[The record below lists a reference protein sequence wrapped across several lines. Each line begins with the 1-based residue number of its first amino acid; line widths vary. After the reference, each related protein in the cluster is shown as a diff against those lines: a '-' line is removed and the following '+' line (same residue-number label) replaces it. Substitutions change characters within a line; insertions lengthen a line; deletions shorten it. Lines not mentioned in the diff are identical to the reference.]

1 MPRSVWLVVLAVAVI
16 VLLNAVATAL
26 AHPDPARWCAG
37 EDVDPVT
44 TAVVE
49 AFGSWSAKPF
59 AALVLGAFLSCGIAA
74 QALTARTMYSIARD
88 GVMPGL
94 PAAPPGRTAAARP
107 SPPWP

>member
-26 AHPDPARWCAG
+26 AHPDPGAVVRG

-44 TAVVE
+44 TSVVE
-49 AFGSWSAKPF
+49 AFGSWSTKPF

-88 GVMPGL
+88 GVMPGSRL
-94 PAAPPGRTAAARP
+94 LRRVNRGARP
-107 SPPWP
+107 SPPSP